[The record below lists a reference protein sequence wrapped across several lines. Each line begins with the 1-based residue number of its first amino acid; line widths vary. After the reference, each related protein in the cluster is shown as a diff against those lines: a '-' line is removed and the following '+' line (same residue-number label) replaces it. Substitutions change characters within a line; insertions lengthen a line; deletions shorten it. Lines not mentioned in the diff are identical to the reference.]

1 MALTKLTR
9 LEDIPRMVLSLCG
22 KNGSGKT
29 HLALTSPQPIAW
41 FAIDPGL
48 EGTVKKFI
56 DMKLDIEVGEYYFDI
71 REGNVEEWSATYS
84 ELETDL
90 YEAIYSDR
98 FRTIAIDRFDLH
110 YDLIRLARFGK
121 LTGISQ
127 FKYPEIYK
135 ELRAIINAIL
145 QKTDKNLILLS
156 GMDKRR
162 HPEVIDG
169 VTEQVWD
176 GVSYARKGWK
186 DVEEAVQVV
195 AEITLDDEGRF
206 LSVYKC
212 RQKDELRSEEIKKP
226 SFMKLARMMFPNV
239 DRKEFGPCMNLKK
252 AKEDAEKRVKALK
265 SSKKKRRLL

>member
-9 LEDIPRMVLSLCG
+9 LDDIPRMVLSLCG
-22 KNGSGKT
+22 RNSSGKT
-29 HLALTSPQPIAW
+29 HFALGSPQPIAW

-48 EGTVKKFI
+48 EGTVNKFI
-56 DMKLDIEVGEYYFDI
+56 NCNLDISVGEYYFDI
-71 REGNVEEWSATYS
+71 REGNMEEWAATYD

-90 YEAIYSDR
+90 YEAIYSNH
-98 FRTIAIDRFDLH
+98 FRTIVIDRYDLH

-135 ELRAIINAIL
+135 ELRAIINAVT
-145 QKTDKNLILLS
+145 QKTEKNLILLS
-156 GMDKRR
+156 GMDKKR

-195 AEITLDDEGRF
+195 TEITLDDEGRF

-212 RQKDELRSEEIKKP
+212 RQKDELRSEQIKNP
-226 SFMKLARMMFPNV
+226 SFMKLARKAFPDV

-252 AKEDAEKRVKALK
+252 AKEAVEQRKKALK
-265 SSKKKRRLL
+265 SRKKKR